1 MKKDKNELMRLQ
13 TLIENDRLSTGDSF
27 VELIVS
33 DVEKLLKDYFDF
45 RLAPEISLSKSG
57 DKYKIN
63 ISVLAI
69 RIKNFNS
76 VPKQVL

>member
-45 RLAPEISLSKSG
+45 P
-57 DKYKIN
+57 
-63 ISVLAI
+63 
-69 RIKNFNS
+69 
-76 VPKQVL
+76 